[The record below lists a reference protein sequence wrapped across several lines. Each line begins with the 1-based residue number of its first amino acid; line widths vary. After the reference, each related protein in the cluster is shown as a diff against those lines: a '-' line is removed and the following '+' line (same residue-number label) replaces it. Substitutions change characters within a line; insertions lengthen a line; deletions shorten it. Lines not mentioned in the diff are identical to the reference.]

1 MSDPKI
7 GKVPNSLNSY
17 DKEAIRLIDHCLL
30 VLPVIRKR
38 LLDGIEQMD
47 VGIKAQ
53 SFDEPIS
60 ISGVHI
66 DPVGEI
72 AVDPRRSKRR
82 GNIKK
87 TREAVKRLHKAV
99 MSALDSAT
107 EAGL

>member
-1 MSDPKI
+1 MKDPNI
-7 GKVPNSLNSY
+7 GKAPNTLNSY
-17 DKEAIRLIDHCLL
+17 DKEAIKLIDHCLM
-30 VLPVIRKR
+30 VLPIIRKR

-53 SFDEPIS
+53 TFDEPIS
-60 ISGVHI
+60 TSNVHI

-99 MSALDSAT
+99 MAALDNAT
-107 EAGL
+107 EASL